1 MRFQD
6 RHDAGRRLARMLE
19 PIIRGPA
26 VVYALPRGGVP
37 VAAEIALALRMPLD
51 LVVAR
56 KVGHPARPEY
66 AVCAVTETGEAL
78 CDPSERAHLDP
89 VWVANRINAER
100 AEALRRREDYGRGHP
115 RRRAHGM
122 CAVLVDDGVATGLS
136 LEAAL
141 REIRADTP
149 RRVIVAVP
157 VAPAEVAARFRSLCD
172 EFVALQI
179 PESFAG
185 AVGAYYED
193 FSPVSDDQVLRE
205 MARAQTVP
213 RADLRHTEA

>member
-1 MRFQD
+1 MRFQN
-6 RHDAGRRLARMLE
+6 RHDAGRRLAKMLE
-19 PIIRGPA
+19 PVVRRPA
-26 VVYALPRGGVP
+26 IVYALPRGGVP
-37 VAAEIALALRMPLD
+37 VAAEIALALKLPLD

-56 KVGHPARPEY
+56 KVGHPAQPEY

-89 VWVANRINAER
+89 VWLANRINAER
-100 AEALRRREDYGRGHP
+100 AEALRRRERYGRGHP

-122 CAVLVDDGVATGLS
+122 YAVLVDDGVATGLS

-141 REIRADTP
+141 REVRADEP
-149 RRVIVAVP
+149 RHLVIAVP
-157 VAPAEVAARFRSLCD
+157 VASAEAAARFRSLCD
-172 EFVALQI
+172 EFVAVQV

-193 FSPVSDDQVLRE
+193 FGQVSDDEVVRE
-205 MARAQTVP
+205 LARAQKVP